1 MGLRDG
7 IAKLLLAVACAA
19 LAGTGFWLYRQRY
32 PAWLPRPGCEAQR
45 WSVQGAADSPVSRIV
60 LVSID
65 TLRADHLK
73 SYGYVRQTSPFLDQ
87 LAAQGVAFEKAF
99 STVSHT
105 APSHASMLTGLSP
118 AAHGLLVNGHLLQAE
133 VPTLSCLLE
142 QRGFQTAAFTSVRFL
157 RELTV
162 GFDEVDAERRDG
174 DDTVDA
180 ALAWLERLA
189 PDARFFLWVHLY
201 DPHGWQ
207 GKKNLRDPA
216 YLEAVRNSTELRGEA
231 FLRYA
236 ADLHGFALP
245 QDPDGRMDW
254 DLGEGIT
261 AAQALEV
268 VDRYDALIAYSDA
281 QIERLFAA
289 VEGGRFQGDSL
300 WVVTSDHGEAIG
312 SHSHWGHGKHVYN
325 EQLRV
330 PLIFYASKRG
340 WLTPGLRVREVA
352 SLVDLL
358 PTLAELL
365 RVEPRDAPAE
375 LEGTSLLGPL
385 RGEPLAVAGRIAFS
399 QRRPVDALRRDEL
412 GWVDEDVYV
421 AQDGRYKYILRT
433 ASEDQFFDLARD
445 PKELRSQVD
454 GPSEPRDALRRR
466 LEQRLVRLA
475 VGAGGARPAVDEVPE
490 DLADELR
497 ALGYVE

>member
-1 MGLRDG
+1 MRLQPGRRSWIAFAVVCVALVGAGL
-7 IAKLLLAVACAA
+7 
-19 LAGTGFWLYRQRY
+19 WLHRQLR

-45 WSVQGAADSPVSRIV
+45 WSVREGADPPISRIV

-73 SYGYVRQTSPFLDQ
+73 SYGYRRRTSPFLDR
-87 LAAQGVAFEKAF
+87 LAAQGVAFDHAF
-99 STVSHT
+99 ATVSHT

-118 AAHGLLVNGHLLQAE
+118 TAHGLLVNGHVLDAE

-142 QRGFQTAAFTSVRFL
+142 RRGFRTAAFTSVRFL

-174 DDTVDA
+174 GDTVDA
-180 ALAWLERLA
+180 ALAWLDGLP

-207 GKKNLRDPA
+207 GKFVHDPA
-216 YLEAVRNSTELRGEA
+216 YLETVRGSSELRGDA

-245 QDPDGRMDW
+245 SDPDGRMDW
-254 DLGEGIT
+254 DLEEGVS
-261 AAQALEV
+261 AAQALEL
-268 VDRYDALIAYSDA
+268 VDRYDGLIAYSDA
-281 QIERLFAA
+281 QLERLFAA
-289 VEGGRFQGDSL
+289 VEGGRFRGDSL

-312 SHSHWGHGKHVYN
+312 SHAHWGHGKHVYN

-330 PLIFYASKRG
+330 PLIFYASGRG
-340 WLTPGLRVREVA
+340 WLNPGLRVGQVT

-365 RVEPRDAPAE
+365 RVERPAARAE
-375 LEGTSLLGPL
+375 LEGASLLGAL
-385 RGEPLAVAGRIAFS
+385 RGQPLAPAGRIAFS

-421 AQDGRYKYILRT
+421 AQDARYKYILRT
-433 ASEDQFFDLARD
+433 ASEDEFFDLARD
-445 PKELRSQVD
+445 PKELRPQVD
-454 GPSEPRDALRRR
+454 GPSEARDALRRQ
-466 LEQRLVRLA
+466 LEQRLVRLG
-475 VGAGGARPAVDEVPE
+475 VGGAARPALDEVPE
-490 DLADELR
+490 DLHDELR